1 MSDLTFYTDPARI
14 PTSMAARVGRLLDLG
29 GEGVTDISLARQ
41 VSAGLPTAAA
51 AALGAVLGNARVI
64 GPLIPEATYRRTV
77 KAQKPL
83 SRELSERLYE
93 VGRVVDAVSRVYHG
107 DKALVEAFL
116 TRPHPLLDG
125 DSPLEMAS
133 SSSAGADAVLNL
145 VQGVEA
151 GFVV

>member
-1 MSDLTFYTDPARI
+1 MSDLTFYTDPAEI
-14 PTSMAARVGRLLDLG
+14 PASVAARVGRLLDLD
-29 GEGVTDISLARQ
+29 GEGLTDISLARRI
-41 VSAGLPTAAA
+41 SAGLPTGAAT
-51 AALGAVLGNARVI
+51 ALGAVLGQGRVI
-64 GPLIPEATYRRTV
+64 GPLIPEATFRRTV
-77 KAQKPL
+77 KASKPL

-107 DKALVEAFL
+107 DKSLVEAFL

-145 VQGVEA
+145 IQGVEA
-151 GFVV
+151 GFAV